1 MAGKSNKY
9 SAWYCTSACTNDEH
23 GKLINEFIA
32 SKSLL
37 WIQSSWHSCCN
48 ADHQRDAFG
57 RTPLHMA
64 ASYGRYDLVHWLVKE
79 RHLDIN
85 ARDLESGWTPLHR
98 SLFYGH
104 LDVAALLVKV
114 NTGTL

>member
-1 MAGKSNKY
+1 MAGKPNKY
-9 SAWYCTSACTNDEH
+9 TAWHCNSKCRNDEH
-23 GKLINEFIA
+23 GQRINESIA
-32 SKSLL
+32 TQSLT
-37 WIQSSWHSCCN
+37 WIQSSWHSCGS
-48 ADHQRDAFG
+48 ADHQHDAFG

-64 ASYGRYDLVHWLVKE
+64 ASYGRYDLVRWLVKE

-114 NTGTL
+114 NSGI